1 MKIILILVLL
11 DALFIISSLFE
22 LLMLQQNS
30 YNDNNNFAKFIFNHF
45 KKDYQVYFLKFL
57 FAICLMLFTEF
68 SPFLTAF
75 YFIICTV
82 LLVKASLDFRKY
94 NDKLPLKYTKRML
107 RIMSFDYA
115 LFLVL
120 ELLLKNLALP
130 VSVGLLVLFITF
142 NSLLLII
149 IVYLLKPVEKIIFNH
164 YKKMALDKLSKMQG
178 INIIGITGSFGKT
191 STKMI
196 LESILSTTYKGFY
209 TPNSFNTPNGLLMTI
224 NGQQT
229 IFNEYFIAEMGAKKV
244 GEIKELA
251 DLVHPKFG
259 VLTSIG
265 AAHLETFKS
274 LDNICKT
281 KFELIE
287 SLPSDGVAILN
298 KDDEYMV
305 NYNLKNNCQV
315 IWIGIENDADVMAK
329 NIKVSNK
336 GTSFD
341 IVFRDSKEKIKAK
354 TILLGNKNVYNIL
367 ASVALA
373 KKLGVP
379 NNNIARGIANIL
391 PINHRLEIKEY
402 QSITII
408 DDAFNSNPVGAKN
421 ALEVLSLMDNQK
433 YIITPGMIEMGNEEE
448 KLNYEFGRQIASV
461 CDKAFLVGPKRTK
474 PIYNGLKDENYDES
488 SIIVVSSFKE
498 GYQKAME
505 MAGNKKTNILIEND
519 LPDSYTEE

>member
-1 MKIILILVLL
+1 MKILLIIILL
-11 DALFIISSLFE
+11 DTLFIISSLFE

-30 YNDNNNFAKFIFNHF
+30 YNENKSFAKFMASFV
-45 KKDYQVYFLKFL
+45 KKEYQVYFLKFL
-57 FAICLMLFTEF
+57 FGICLILFTDF
-68 SPFLTAF
+68 SNILTVF
-75 YFIICTV
+75 YFVICSI
-82 LLVKASLDFRKY
+82 LLLKAYLDFRKY
-94 NDKLPLKYTKRML
+94 NDKLPLKYTKRMI
-107 RIMSFDYA
+107 RIMSFDYL

-120 ELLLKNLALP
+120 ELLLKRLALP
-130 VSVGLLVLFITF
+130 VSVGILMLYITF
-142 NSLLLII
+142 NSLILIV
-149 IVYLLKPVEKIIFNH
+149 IVYLLRPVEKTIFNH
-164 YKKMALDKLSKMQG
+164 YKKEALDKLSKMQG

-224 NGQQT
+224 NKEQT
-229 IFNEYFIAEMGAKKV
+229 IFNDYFIAEMGAKKV

-251 DLVHPKFG
+251 DLVHPKYG
-259 VLTSIG
+259 ILTSIG

-274 LDNICKT
+274 IDNICKT

-287 SLPSDGVAILN
+287 SLPSDGVAVLN

-305 NYNLKNNCQV
+305 NYNLKNNCEV
-315 IWIGIENDADVMAK
+315 IWIGIENDADVTAK

-341 IVFRDSKEKIKAK
+341 IIFKDSKEKIKAN

-373 KKLGVP
+373 KKLGVT
-379 NNNIARGIANIL
+379 NANIARGISNIA

-402 QSITII
+402 QNITII

-421 ALEVLSLMDNQK
+421 ALDVLSLMDNQK
-433 YIITPGMIEMGNEEE
+433 FIITPGMIEMGEEE
-448 KLNYEFGRQIASV
+448 ETLNYEFGKQIASV
-461 CDKAFLVGPKRTK
+461 CDMVFLVGPKHTK
-474 PIYNGLKDENYDES
+474 PIYLGLKDENYDEND
-488 SIIVVSSFKE
+488 IIVVSSFKE

-505 MAGNKKTNILIEND
+505 LAGNKKTNILIEND
-519 LPDSYTEE
+519 LPDSYTEG